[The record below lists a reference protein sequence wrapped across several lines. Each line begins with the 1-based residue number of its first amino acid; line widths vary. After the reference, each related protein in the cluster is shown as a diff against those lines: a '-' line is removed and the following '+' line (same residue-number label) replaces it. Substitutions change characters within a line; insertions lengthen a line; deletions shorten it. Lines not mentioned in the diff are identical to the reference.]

1 MRFKNHWTDQV
12 QQEVTVHLKKRG
24 YKADKSE
31 VAESVDVVTG
41 KTEHLGCYEH
51 FCDLE
56 KDKPR
61 SMTVKVNRYGL
72 SYREKLGIVFEAA
85 LKEFSDDL
93 NRHLE
98 AFYTNAVYRGV
109 PSDTEPAVVIDPKF
123 LKMIAEGTQAFLDK
137 NHTIQAGTL
146 VQMTVPPASE
156 LQSLKDA
163 KKSCPQFVNEKPPAT
178 RVMSDVKAWVIQ
190 KRAETK

>member
-12 QQEVTVHLKKRG
+12 QQEITVHLKKRG
-24 YKADKSE
+24 YKSE
-31 VAESVDVVTG
+31 KTESTKTVDAVTG
-41 KTEHLGCYEH
+41 QTEHLGCYEQ
-51 FCDLE
+51 FCDLDR
-56 KDKPR
+56 DKPR

-98 AFYTNAVYRGV
+98 SFYWNALGRGT
-109 PSDTEPAVVIDPKF
+109 PSDTEPAITIDPKF

-137 NHTIQAGTL
+137 DHTIQAGTL
-146 VQMTVPPASE
+146 VSLATPPASE
-156 LQSLKDA
+156 LQSLQDA
-163 KKSCPQFVNEKPPAT
+163 KKSCPQFINEKIPFNGS
-178 RVMSDVKAWVIQ
+178 VGDLKSWVND
-190 KRAETK
+190 KRAGVK